1 MGGKVRAAVCI
12 GVVQRERVWDRSPCA
27 GTRCAGSSDSHC
39 QVALRHLLSIKASWG
54 CQIQRTAC
62 AVLSAQEP

>member
-1 MGGKVRAAVCI
+1 MGGKVRTAVCI
-12 GVVQRERVWDRSPCA
+12 GVVQRERVWDWSLCA
-27 GTRCAGSSDSHC
+27 RTRCAGSSHC
-39 QVALRHLLSIKASWG
+39 QVALSHLLSIKARWG